1 MSSLNYPASLKIF
14 IFFFL
19 ALGILQIPFLTA
31 DADINLGASR
41 GPWTD
46 EGMYTMQVRNALLTG
61 TIDINETDG
70 LIKEPLF
77 SVMAFAILGGID
89 NSMTAMRSAG
99 LAYCCFMLA
108 LLASGENPFSYMLRI
123 CIPIGFLSYY
133 PLQYS
138 HLAMVEMSACVSV
151 LLSIFF
157 IYMRLTGGG
166 IWNLYLA
173 SAFALITYAFKI
185 QFVYV
190 AIVPP
195 LAVLINLVLKKVLRS
210 PIAYQDWIDFLI
222 LLLLSGI

>member
-1 MSSLNYPASLKIF
+1 MVTSSFNYPASLKIF

-89 NSMTAMRSAG
+89 NSMTAAPAHSAG
-99 LAYCCFMLA
+99 
-108 LLASGENPFSYMLRI
+108 
-123 CIPIGFLSYY
+123 
-133 PLQYS
+133 
-138 HLAMVEMSACVSV
+138 
-151 LLSIFF
+151 
-157 IYMRLTGGG
+157 MRLT
-166 IWNLYLA
+166 
-173 SAFALITYAFKI
+173 S
-185 QFVYV
+185 
-190 AIVPP
+190 
-195 LAVLINLVLKKVLRS
+195 R
-210 PIAYQDWIDFLI
+210 
-222 LLLLSGI
+222 